1 MAEKSKSWTKALF
14 VGLWTA
20 LNFCRKLFFNV
31 VFLVIIIGIIAVASR
46 EESVPQVTP
55 GSALMLTL
63 NGALVIQK
71 TAVDPVSEFL
81 QEAFDEEPDNP
92 EVLVRDV
99 VKVLENAKA
108 DKRIKAVV
116 LNLQGLRGG
125 GLDKLRTIAE
135 AIDDFKTS
143 GKPVLAVGDYYTQS
157 QYYLAAHADKV
168 YLNPIG
174 GVSIDGYANYGMY
187 VKRALEKLK
196 VNMHIFRVGTFKSA
210 VEPYIREDMSDA
222 AKEMN
227 ERWLNQ
233 YWAQYKADVA
243 AARGVDINNFDE
255 SLEVMLENFEQAGGN
270 SAQYAI
276 QKGWVDEVKT
286 REEVRQEIIA
296 LVGKDE
302 NNRAGFKLTTYRNYN
317 RVINPP
323 MPMVARQ
330 GDKVAVVVAK
340 GTIMDGEQRAGNIG
354 GNSTAQLLR
363 QARLDDEVKAV
374 VLQVDSPGG
383 SASAS
388 EIIRQE
394 VLNLRSAGKP
404 VVVSMNTYAASGGY
418 WISASADKIFASP
431 STITGSI
438 GVFAALATFEDAADY
453 LGVDTDG
460 VATTE
465 MAGFSTLRGID
476 PMYKQLIQRSIES
489 KYSEFLSLVA
499 SERGMDVSAV
509 DDIAQGRVW
518 IGTDALQIGLVDE
531 LGTLD
536 DAVTAAADLAG
547 VEDYDTVYVTRKLSE
562 KELFW
567 KEFFGQAVIYALK
580 LNLIDNNNIL
590 TGLVRETM
598 AQVDLISS
606 LNDPQN
612 IYTLCVRCRVMDNH

>member
-108 DKRIKAVV
+108 DNRIKAVV
-116 LNLQGLRGG
+116 LNLQGFQGG
-125 GLDKLRTIAE
+125 GLDKLRTVAK

-143 GKPVLAVGDYYTQS
+143 EKPVIAVGDYYTQA

-187 VKRALEKLK
+187 LKRALEKLK

-233 YWAQYKADVA
+233 YWQQYKADVA

-255 SLEVMLENFEQAGGN
+255 TLQEMLDNFEQAGGN

-286 REEVRQEIIA
+286 REEIRQEIIA
-296 LVGKDE
+296 LVGKDD
-302 NNRAGFKLTTYRNYN
+302 NRAGFKLTSYRNYN

-323 MPMVARQ
+323 MPMAMRQ
-330 GDKVAVVVAK
+330 GDKIAVVVAK

-354 GNSTAQLLR
+354 GNSTAELLR
-363 QARLDDEVKAV
+363 QARLDDQVKAV

-404 VVVSMNTYAASGGY
+404 VVASMNTYAASGGY

-438 GVFAALATFEDAADY
+438 GVFAALATFEDVADY
-453 LGVDTDG
+453 IGVDTDG

-465 MAGFSTLRGID
+465 MAGFSTLRGIE
-476 PMYKQLIQRSIES
+476 PMYKQIIQRSIES
-489 KYSEFLSLVA
+489 KYSEFLTLVA

-509 DDIAQGRVW
+509 DEIAQGRVW
-518 IGTDALQIGLVDE
+518 IGTDALDIGLVDE
-531 LGTLD
+531 LGTLEN
-536 DAVTAAADLAG
+536 AVTAAAELAG
-547 VEDYDTVYVTRKLSE
+547 VNDYDTVYVTRKLSE

-567 KEFFGQAVIYALK
+567 KEFFGQAVIYGLK
-580 LNLIDNNNIL
+580 LNLIDSNNVL